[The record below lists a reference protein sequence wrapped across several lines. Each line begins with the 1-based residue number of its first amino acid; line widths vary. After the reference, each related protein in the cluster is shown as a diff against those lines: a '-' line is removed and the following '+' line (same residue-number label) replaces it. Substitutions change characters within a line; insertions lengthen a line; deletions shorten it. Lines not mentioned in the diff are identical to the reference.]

1 MKKPEGLEKVKYL
14 INEFKNQKHEIFL
27 VSPEIYNAISFLDVL
42 TFCTEGKN
50 ELTES
55 KVQGSF
61 LDIQNVCNLLKI
73 VETCWPLKEVVL
85 GYLFEAFLSTEW
97 YDSFIDK
104 EDIKLMQNM
113 MEIILNDIEYLV
125 S

>member
-1 MKKPEGLEKVKYL
+1 MTY
-14 INEFKNQKHEIFL
+14 
-27 VSPEIYNAISFLDVL
+27 
-42 TFCTEGKN
+42 CTEGKN

-61 LDIQNVCNLLKI
+61 LDINNVANLLKI
-73 VETCWPLKEVVL
+73 VETCWPLKEVIL
-85 GYLFEAFLSTEW
+85 GYFNEAFLSTEW

-104 EDIKLMQNM
+104 EDIKIMQSM
-113 MEIILNDIEYLV
+113 VETILNDIEYLV